1 MKLLEF
7 GPANQPTFPMIAIS
21 WNTVC
26 VFAIYPSPPLQFLH
40 PRYASFIKRLESGRI
55 ELELFGTIIGQF
67 VKLDSTTVCIGE
79 EDILIPMQLNCVLA
93 LSK

>member
-1 MKLLEF
+1 MKNTKEINMKLLEF

-26 VFAIYPSPPLQFLH
+26 VFSIHPSLPIQSLH
-40 PRYASFIKRLESGRI
+40 PRYASFIKRLEGGLI

-67 VKLDSTTVCIGE
+67 VKLNSLEKKTF
-79 EDILIPMQLNCVLA
+79 
-93 LSK
+93 